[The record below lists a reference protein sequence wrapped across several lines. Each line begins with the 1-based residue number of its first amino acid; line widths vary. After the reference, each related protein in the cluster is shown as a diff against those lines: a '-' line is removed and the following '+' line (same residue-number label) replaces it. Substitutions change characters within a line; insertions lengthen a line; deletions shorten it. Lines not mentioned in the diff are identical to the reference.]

1 MASSLDQEASQESE
15 TRLQTRPQG
24 DWTHALQPGDMVWGK
39 VKSHPW
45 WPGHIFN
52 ESFAGGS
59 VRKTRHTEGRKPN
72 SVLVAF
78 FGDSSYGWFDPSE
91 LIPFSPHFSDL
102 STQAN
107 YKSFVNAVSEASDEV
122 SRRGALA
129 VTCKCRDDSN
139 FAPTGVE
146 NYVFVDV
153 PGFERG
159 GIYSLGQIEEARK
172 MFDPVNATRFV
183 TDMALGPI
191 EAAAAYS
198 GEDAVTFMKLRA
210 MMVGYR
216 RAVFE
221 ENDETY
227 AQAFGVDPAK
237 ANRSVGPDTQ
247 LQKRERFTQRAVPL
261 SGELKIAE
269 TLSGP
274 NKKRPAS
281 SSSSS
286 SSVSVSAKPTK
297 SKQKPKPKPVSQTQ
311 HQPRFKST
319 PSKKTAAAAAA
330 GASAVSVA
338 ASDDDNKYLLKRRDD
353 AGPNTTPSPL
363 PDLQYPLPVPDQPD
377 TSFLVTPAAESADV
391 AGADNS
397 YVLQRREK
405 KEEGE
410 EREKKPKAKEK
421 PLQKRKKLEGQS
433 GVAPGV
439 KSKGEDGSVEKKR
452 KKKKKKLVESGSV
465 DLDTT
470 QVVDDLR
477 QLALEPLYGKERGAA
492 VPVRNLVLN
501 FRFNVYQKGKEGKAN
516 QAASGKSD
524 VATAERL
531 KLKKEK
537 KVMAAMAA
545 KPLVKKQGLKKPDD
559 SSPSPGGGPAS
570 SPSVLGRKR
579 GPSDRQ
585 EELIVKKQ
593 KKLDKI
599 KALATEKKAALANV
613 SKVIE
618 EEKKKEI
625 KAQKPEAPP
634 APKVLSPTA
643 LMMKFPLKTALP
655 TIATL
660 KAKLARFGQIDL
672 SNTRVYWNSHM
683 CKVTFRYKDDA
694 KAALN
699 YVNSNEIFG
708 QSKVQYYIRELDP
721 PSSQEAG
728 TGSES
733 RAPVE
738 PVSVRS
744 GNRTGPEPIET
755 RPRPSLLTQPPK
767 SILKKPGEDSGAPVG
782 AGNGPRVTF
791 MLDRSNSTN
800 SRSEL
805 PPPKAIVGDGGSV
818 ANNSVALPPPPPLA
832 SRPLLVNPAHPPFD
846 VRHLPPPPPL
856 LAARPGSAQWAG
868 ERSLPHGP
876 VGPGLFD
883 PVQPARNGPFGGFE
897 ERKKEVDISVQLL
910 SLLRKCSDI
919 VAKVQNSLGY
929 MPYHPL

>member
-1 MASSLDQEASQESE
+1 MASSLDQEATQESE
-15 TRLQTRPQG
+15 NRLQTRPQG
-24 DWTHALQPGDMVWGK
+24 EWMHGLQAGDMVWGK

-45 WPGHIFN
+45 WPGHVFN

-91 LIPFSPHFSDL
+91 LVPFSPHFSDL

-129 VTCKCRDDSN
+129 VTCKCRDESN
-139 FAPTGVE
+139 FSPTGVE

-172 MFDPVNATRFV
+172 MFDPVNAARFV
-183 TDMALGPI
+183 TDMALGPVD
-191 EAAAAYS
+191 AAAAYS
-198 GEDAVTFMKLRA
+198 NGEDVVTFMKLRA

-227 AQAFGVDPAK
+227 AQAFGVDSAK
-237 ANRSVGPDTQ
+237 ANKSVGSDTQ

-269 TLSGP
+269 TLGGSK
-274 NKKRPAS
+274 KKRPAS

-286 SSVSVSAKPTK
+286 ASASVSAKPTK
-297 SKQKPKPKPVSQTQ
+297 SKQKPKPKPLSQTQ

-319 PSKKTAAAAAA
+319 PSKKAAAAV
-330 GASAVSVA
+330 ASAAS
-338 ASDDDNKYLLKRRDD
+338 SDDDNKYLLKRRDD
-353 AGPNTTPSPL
+353 AGPNTTPTSL

-377 TSFLVTPAAESADV
+377 TSFLVTPAVESADV
-391 AGADNS
+391 AGADDT

-405 KEEGE
+405 KDEPE
-410 EREKKPKAKEK
+410 EREKKPGVKEK

-433 GVAPGV
+433 GAGSGV
-439 KSKGEDGSVEKKR
+439 KSEGEDGSMEKKR
-452 KKKKKKLVESGSV
+452 KKKKKKPVDFSSM

-470 QVVDDLR
+470 QVVGDLR
-477 QLALEPLYGKERGAA
+477 LLALEPLYGKERDAA
-492 VPVRNLVLN
+492 LPVRNLILN
-501 FRFNVYQKGKEGKAN
+501 FRFNVYQKGKEGKVN
-516 QAASGKSD
+516 QVASGKSD
-524 VATAERL
+524 VATAEKL

-537 KVMAAMAA
+537 KVMAAMAS
-545 KPLVKKQGLKKPDD
+545 KQLVKKQGLKKPDD
-559 SSPSPGGGPAS
+559 SSPSPGAGPAS
-570 SPSVLGRKR
+570 SPSVIGRKR

-599 KALATEKKAALANV
+599 KALATEKKAALASA
-613 SKVIE
+613 SKVVE

-625 KAQKPEAPP
+625 KAPKPEAPP
-634 APKVLSPTA
+634 APKVPSPTA

-683 CKVTFRYKDDA
+683 CKVTFRFKEDA

-721 PSSQEAG
+721 PPSQEAG
-728 TGSES
+728 SDS

-738 PVSVRS
+738 PISVRA

-755 RPRPSLLTQPPK
+755 RPRPPLLTQPPK
-767 SILKKPGEDSGAPVG
+767 SILKKPGEDSGASAV
-782 AGNGPRVTF
+782 AGNGPRVSF

-800 SRSEL
+800 SRAEPS
-805 PPPKAIVGDGGSV
+805 KAIGADGGSGT
-818 ANNSVALPPPPPLA
+818 NNLAALPPPPLLA
-832 SRPLLVNPAHPPFD
+832 SRPLLVNPVHPPFD

-856 LAARPGSAQWAG
+856 LAARPGSAQWG
-868 ERSLPHGP
+868 SERSLPHGP

-883 PVQPARNGPFGGFE
+883 PVQPTRNGPFGGFE

-919 VAKVQNSLGY
+919 VVKVQNSLGY